1 MTSASGLS
9 AWCCAGR
16 AENGKIRDWLI
27 RANKIKLHYKK
38 EPAGHLNLITL
49 TCWFLFILHLLY
61 YASSGS
67 LNTPFCIAL
76 SKSAN
81 VIFSL
86 FIEKSLHISHKIF
99 KIYETPT
106 IITLIIENASIFPR
120 DILETNKPIMLIITE
135 IIR

>member
-1 MTSASGLS
+1 MV
-9 AWCCAGR
+9 
-16 AENGKIRDWLI
+16 
-27 RANKIKLHYKK
+27 
-38 EPAGHLNLITL
+38 P
-49 TCWFLFILHLLY
+49 FFIYFY
-61 YASSGS
+61 YTGSGS
-67 LNTPFCIAL
+67 LYPAFCIAL

-81 VIFSL
+81 GIFSL
-86 FIEKSLHISHKIF
+86 FMKKSLHISHKIF

>member
-1 MTSASGLS
+1 MLYCKIDKRKNTSYLS
-9 AWCCAGR
+9 NNCKYDVFY
-16 AENGKIRDWLI
+16 NYVKI
-27 RANKIKLHYKK
+27 
-38 EPAGHLNLITL
+38 LNLMTL
-49 TCWFLFILHLLY
+49 TCWFLFIVHLLY

-67 LNTPFCIAL
+67 LYPAFCIAL

>member
-1 MTSASGLS
+1 M
-9 AWCCAGR
+9 
-16 AENGKIRDWLI
+16 I

-38 EPAGHLNLITL
+38 EPVTL
-49 TCWFLFILHLLY
+49 VPFF
-61 YASSGS
+61 S
-67 LNTPFCIAL
+67 FCIAL

-81 VIFSL
+81 GIFSL
-86 FIEKSLHISHKIF
+86 FIEKSLHTSHEIF